1 MDDLVDIADLAKSA
15 GLTASALRYYE
26 RRGLVEPAAR
36 QGLRRQYRPDTL
48 RVIRLIALLQRVG
61 MTLEEIRSFLDP
73 QSRHNHQWRARMTQK
88 RAQLRQHLDETTIAI
103 AGVEHALECSR
114 SDLLDCP
121 GFRRLIENDDVE
133 GSDIQES

>member
-15 GLTASALRYYE
+15 GLTPSALRYYE
-26 RRGLVEPAAR
+26 RRGLIEPAAR

-61 MTLEEIRSFLDP
+61 MTLEEIRRFLDP
-73 QSRHNHQWRARMTQK
+73 QSRRDHRWRTRMTQK
-88 RAQLRQHLDETTIAI
+88 RAQLRQHLEDTTIAL

-114 SDLLDCP
+114 PDLLDCP
-121 GFRRLIENDDVE
+121 AFRRLIDQP
-133 GSDIQES
+133 GLIRPPALS